1 MQIANRLA
9 GYSLGDADLLRRAM
23 GKKKAE
29 EMAKQRERFV
39 KGALERNFPQKKIEK
54 IFDLM
59 EQFAGYGFNKSHSA
73 AYAYLAYITAYLKAH
88 YAREFMSALLTAET
102 GNTAKV
108 VKYMNECR
116 DMGIQVLP
124 PDVNKSDKDFTPDGE
139 VDPLR
144 TLRDQ
149 ERRRRTPSNPSS
161 RRATRRV
168 RSHPSTTSASVSI
181 SAVVNRRVIESLIR
195 AGAMD
200 SLNGTRSQLFA
211 VIDSAMETGQ
221 RAQRDKL
228 SGQTGLFA
236 MAFGGGEEPHPE
248 PPLPDLPDWTG
259 VEKLSNEKELLGF
272 YVTGHPLD
280 AWMDKICELA
290 KQTSDTLEGLEKGQ
304 DVAICGMITGLQRRR
319 NKEGKPWA
327 MFQLEDK
334 LGAVE
339 CMVFTTT
346 YEQVLPML
354 ADDKAVLVRGM
365 ALPEEGAPTKVS
377 VKDIIPLEVVRVP
390 MPSLISIKVRLA
402 RMGPTR
408 PQALGTLFE
417 RKPGETA
424 VRLRLERP
432 KDFSVILDV
441 TARVR
446 PDKEFRAEI
455 ERICGPEAIEV
466 LAT

>member
-1 MQIANRLA
+1 
-9 GYSLGDADLLRRAM
+9 M

-29 EMAKQRERFV
+29 EMAQQRDRFV
-39 KGALERNFPQKKIEK
+39 RGALERNYPQKKIEK

-88 YAREFMSALLTAET
+88 YAIEFMSALLTAET
-102 GNTAKV
+102 GNTSKV

-116 DMGIQVLP
+116 DMGMQILP
-124 PDVNKSDKDFTPDGE
+124 PDVNKSDKNFTPDGE
-139 VDPLR
+139 AIRFGLCAIKNVGAGAVESIINARNEKGPF
-144 TLRDQ
+144 TSIYNFC
-149 ERRRRTPSNPSS
+149 ERIDLSC
-161 RRATRRV
+161 
-168 RSHPSTTSASVSI
+168 
-181 SAVVNRRVIESLIR
+181 VNRRVIESLIR
-195 AGAMD
+195 AGALD
-200 SLNGTRSQLFA
+200 SLNGLRSQFFA
-211 VIDSAMETGQ
+211 VIDSAMETGA

-236 MAFGGGEEPHPE
+236 MAFGGGAEDEPE
-248 PPLPDLPDWTG
+248 PEHPLPILPDWTPT
-259 VEKLSNEKELLGF
+259 EKLNNEKELLGF

-280 AWMDKICELA
+280 AWMDKVCELA
-290 KQTSDTLEGLEKGQ
+290 KHSSESLEGLEKGA
-304 DVAICGMITGLQRRR
+304 DIAICGIITGIQRRR

-327 MFQLEDK
+327 LFQLEDK
-334 LGAVE
+334 VGATE

-346 YEQVLPML
+346 YDQVLGML
-354 ADDKAVLVRGM
+354 AEDKPVFIRGM
-365 ALPEEGAPTKVS
+365 ALPEEGAPTKIS

-390 MPSLISIKVRLA
+390 MPSLISIKVRLGNNGNDKA
-402 RMGPTR
+402 
-408 PQALGTLFE
+408 QLLGTLFE
-417 RKPGETA
+417 RKRGETA

-441 TARVR
+441 TTRVR

-455 ERICGPEAIEV
+455 ERICGPECIEV